1 MNLMTK
7 EGLMTELMNSEEK
20 SQPVER
26 EKKGLSRRRL
36 LTMAG
41 VGVLASPF
49 LGGIARADNSV
60 PNTLKGMSKQFADI
74 DLSDEE
80 AAGLSLPL
88 DAMTKGIRSIPVSE
102 DVEPATIFYRRK
114 EG

>member
-1 MNLMTK
+1 
-7 EGLMTELMNSEEK
+7 MTELMDGEEK
-20 SQPVER
+20 RQPVER

-41 VGVLASPF
+41 VGVLAGPF
-49 LGGIARADNSV
+49 WGGMARADNLV

-74 DLSDEE
+74 DLSDAE
-80 AAGLSLPL
+80 ATGLSMPL

-102 DVEPATIFYRRK
+102 EVEPATIFRRRK

>member
-1 MNLMTK
+1 
-7 EGLMTELMNSEEK
+7 MTEVLNKEEK
-20 SQPVER
+20 SQPVVK

-41 VGVLASPF
+41 VGVLAGQF

-60 PNTLKGMSKQFADI
+60 PSTLSFPDTLKGMSKQFAGI

-80 AAGLSLPL
+80 AAGLAVPL

-102 DVEPATIFYRRK
+102 DVEPAIIFRRRR